1 MRCPI
6 ALALILTTLTTASAL
21 AQEAET
27 TPTPWP
33 EPSAAQEPVRE
44 HPLAAEAREVR
55 AVMETLLADKQAKLK
70 TSESKK
76 ARLRLHTDFK
86 SSREP
91 KAAMKATEEVLQAM
105 LWGFGPYDASEEKVW
120 QRDDHSLELYMI
132 QDEDLYLRIIDEL
145 VVVAPRYTGFLESCR
160 KGTGFTLYPA
170 RLAVYYHDVKVQ
182 AEARMDHSI
191 AHNAAHLELHR
202 RYGFTPLQLAE
213 GIACAAEE
221 IALGGI
227 WANWYRDEFVLAVS
241 HDGWRGAA
249 TKNVVLKLD
258 LQELW
263 NYPANPYHD
272 DHAHLAYGFAVFTL
286 DAKPA
291 ELHKMYRA
299 IQALY
304 DAHPEQGGLY
314 KIEPATLAEL
324 ADEAFGPTL
333 QEEFRAYWAEKTPKI
348 PKISKLR
355 G

>member
-1 MRCPI
+1 MRSLN
-6 ALALILTTLTTASAL
+6 ALALIL
-21 AQEAET
+21 
-27 TPTPWP
+27 
-33 EPSAAQEPVRE
+33 SAAASVSAVGQEGGQLPASEPAPETEQVEVRE
-44 HPLAAEAREVR
+44 HPLAAEARQVR
-55 AVMETLLADKQAKLK
+55 ALMETLLADKKAKLK

-86 SSREP
+86 SSRAP

-105 LWGFGPYDASEEKVW
+105 SWGFGPFEAGKNKVW
-120 QRDDHSLELYMI
+120 QRDDHPIELYMI

-145 VVVAPRYTGFLESCR
+145 VAIAPRYQGFLESC
-160 KGTGFTLYPA
+160 KNGTGFTLYPA
-170 RLAVYYHDVKVQ
+170 RLAVYYHNVKIQ

-241 HDGWRGAA
+241 HDGWRGVA

-263 NYPANPYHD
+263 NYPGNPYD
-272 DHAHLAYGFAVFTL
+272 DDRAHLAYGFAVFAL

-291 ELHKMYRA
+291 ELHRMYSE

-314 KIEPATLAEL
+314 KIAPETLAEI
-324 ADEAFGPTL
+324 AERAFGPNL
-333 QEEFRAYWAEKTPKI
+333 QEDFRAYWAEKTPKT
-348 PKISKLR
+348 PKINKLR

>member
-1 MRCPI
+1 MRSPY
-6 ALALILTTLTTASAL
+6 ALAVILSAL
-21 AQEAET
+21 A
-27 TPTPWP
+27 
-33 EPSAAQEPVRE
+33 SVFAAGQEPELPQVTEPAQGAVQAEVRE

-55 AVMETLLADKQAKLK
+55 AVMEAVLADKKAKLK

-105 LWGFGPYDASEEKVW
+105 LWGFGPFEAGKQQIW
-120 QRDDHSLELYMI
+120 QRDDHPIELYMI

-145 VVVAPRYTGFLESCR
+145 VVTAPRYQGFLESCR
-160 KGTGFTLYPA
+160 NGTGFTLYPA
-170 RLAVYYHDVKVQ
+170 RLAVYYHNVKIQ

-191 AHNAAHLELHR
+191 AHHAAHLELHR
-202 RYGFTPLQLAE
+202 RYGFSPLQLAE

-241 HDGWRGAA
+241 HAGWRGVA

-263 NYPANPYHD
+263 NYLGNPYD
-272 DHAHLAYGFAVFTL
+272 DDRAHLAYGFAVFAM

-291 ELHKMYRA
+291 ALHKMYTS

-314 KIEPATLAEL
+314 KIAPTALAEI
-324 ADEAFGPTL
+324 AEQAFGPDL
-333 QEEFRAYWAEKTPKI
+333 QQEFRAYWAEKTPKT

>member
-1 MRCPI
+1 MRSPSI
-6 ALALILTTLTTASAL
+6 LALILSAAASAP
-21 AQEAET
+21 AVGQEGAIPPVTESAPVAEQA
-27 TPTPWP
+27 
-33 EPSAAQEPVRE
+33 EVRE

-55 AVMETLLADKQAKLK
+55 AVMETLLADKKAKLK

-86 SSREP
+86 SSRNP
-91 KAAMKATEEVLQAM
+91 KAAMKATEEILQAM
-105 LWGFGPYDASEEKVW
+105 LWGFGPYDAGEERVW
-120 QRDDHSLELYMI
+120 QRDDHPIELYMI

-145 VVVAPRYTGFLESCR
+145 VVIAPRYKGFLESCR
-160 KGTGFTLYPA
+160 NGTGFTLYPA
-170 RLAVYYHDVKVQ
+170 RLAVYYHNVKIQ

-213 GIACAAEE
+213 GVACAVEE

-227 WANWYRDEFVLAVS
+227 WANWYRDEFVFAVS

-249 TKNVVLKLD
+249 TKNVVMKLD

-263 NYPANPYHD
+263 NYPANPYD
-272 DHAHLAYGFAVFTL
+272 DARAHLAYGFTVFAL

-291 ELHKMYRA
+291 ELQKMYRA

-324 ADEAFGPTL
+324 AEKAFGPAL
-333 QEEFRAYWAEKTPKI
+333 QEEFRAYWAEKTPKS
-348 PKISKLR
+348 PKISRLR

>member
-1 MRCPI
+1 MRSLNV
-6 ALALILTTLTTASAL
+6 LALILSAV
-21 AQEAET
+21 AAAPAVGQENT
-27 TPTPWP
+27 DPPIP
-33 EPSAAQEPVRE
+33 VIEPVAEQTEARE

-55 AVMETLLADKQAKLK
+55 AVMETVLADKKAKLK

-86 SSREP
+86 SSRNP

-105 LWGFGPYDASEEKVW
+105 LWGFGPYEAGDEKVW
-120 QRDDHSLELYMI
+120 QRDDHPIELYMI

-145 VVVAPRYTGFLESCR
+145 VVIAPRYKGFLESCR
-160 KGTGFTLYPA
+160 NGTGFTLYPA
-170 RLAVYYHDVKVQ
+170 RLAVYYHNVKIQ
-182 AEARMDHSI
+182 AEARIDHSI

-202 RYGFTPLQLAE
+202 RYGFTPLPLAE

-263 NYPANPYHD
+263 NYPGNPYND
-272 DHAHLAYGFAVFTL
+272 DRAHLAYGFAVFAM

-291 ELHKMYRA
+291 ELHKFYRQ

-314 KIEPATLAEL
+314 KVEPATLAEL
-324 ADEAFGPTL
+324 AEQAFGPDL
-333 QEEFRAYWAEKTPKI
+333 QAEFRAYWAEKTPKT

>member
-1 MRCPI
+1 MRIAPFLTLVLSCLAAAPAFGQEGEAPEDSAAAPI
-6 ALALILTTLTTASAL
+6 AA
-21 AQEAET
+21 
-27 TPTPWP
+27 PD
-33 EPSAAQEPVRE
+33 EPRE

-55 AVMETLLADKQAKLK
+55 EVMEFILADKKAKLK

-76 ARLRLHTDFK
+76 ARLRLHTDYR
-86 SSREP
+86 SSRDP

-105 LWGFGPYDASEEKVW
+105 LWGFGPYDSSDEKTW
-120 QRDDHSLELYMI
+120 RRDDHPMELYMI
-132 QDEDLYLRIIDEL
+132 KEEDLYLRIIDEL
-145 VVVAPRYTGFLESCR
+145 VAIAPRYKGFLESCR
-160 KGTGFTLYPA
+160 EGTGFTLYPA
-170 RLAVYYHDVKVQ
+170 RMAVYYHNVKIQ
-182 AEARMDHSI
+182 AESRVEHSI

-249 TKNVVLKLD
+249 TANAIKKHD
-258 LQELW
+258 LGELW
-263 NYPANPYHD
+263 SYPANPYND
-272 DHAHLAYGFAVFTL
+272 ELAHVAYGFAVFAL

-291 ELHKMYRA
+291 ELHKMYRE
-299 IQALY
+299 IQARY

-314 KIEPATLAEL
+314 RIDADQLGKIAEQ
-324 ADEAFGPTL
+324 AFGPSL
-333 QEEFRAYWAEKTPKI
+333 QEDLRAYWGKKI
-348 PKISKLR
+348 PKAPKINKLR

>member
-1 MRCPI
+1 MRSPNV
-6 ALALILTTLTTASAL
+6 LALIL
-21 AQEAET
+21 
-27 TPTPWP
+27 
-33 EPSAAQEPVRE
+33 SAAASVSAVGQESELPPATEPARGAVQAEVRE

-55 AVMETLLADKQAKLK
+55 AVMETLLADKKAKLK

-86 SSREP
+86 SSRNP

-105 LWGFGPYDASEEKVW
+105 LWGFGPFEASKDKLW
-120 QRDDHSLELYMI
+120 QRDDHPIELYMI

-145 VVVAPRYTGFLESCR
+145 VQIAPRYQGFLESCR
-160 KGTGFTLYPA
+160 NGTGFTLYPA
-170 RLAVYYHDVKVQ
+170 RLAVYYHNVKIQ

-213 GIACAAEE
+213 GVACAAEE

-241 HDGWRGAA
+241 HDGWRGVA
-249 TKNVVLKLD
+249 TKNVVLKHD
-258 LQELW
+258 LHELW
-263 NYPANPYHD
+263 NYPGNPYD
-272 DHAHLAYGFAVFTL
+272 DDRAHLAYGFAVFAM

-291 ELHKMYRA
+291 ALHKMYSD

-314 KIEPATLAEL
+314 KIAPGTLAEI
-324 ADEAFGPTL
+324 ADHAFGREL
-333 QEEFRAYWAEKTPKI
+333 QQEFRAYWAEKTPKT
-348 PKISKLR
+348 PKISKPR

>member
-1 MRCPI
+1 M
-6 ALALILTTLTTASAL
+6 
-21 AQEAET
+21 EA
-27 TPTPWP
+27 
-33 EPSAAQEPVRE
+33 V
-44 HPLAAEAREVR
+44 
-55 AVMETLLADKQAKLK
+55 LADKKAKLK

-105 LWGFGPYDASEEKVW
+105 LWGFGPFEAGKQQIW
-120 QRDDHSLELYMI
+120 QRDDHPIELYMI

-145 VVVAPRYTGFLESCR
+145 VVTAPRYQGFLESCR
-160 KGTGFTLYPA
+160 NGTGFTLYPA
-170 RLAVYYHDVKVQ
+170 RLAVYYHNVKIQ

-191 AHNAAHLELHR
+191 AHHAAHLELHR
-202 RYGFTPLQLAE
+202 RYGFSPLQLAE

-241 HDGWRGAA
+241 HAGWRGVA

-263 NYPANPYHD
+263 NYLGNPYD
-272 DHAHLAYGFAVFTL
+272 DDRAHLAYGFAVFAM

-291 ELHKMYRA
+291 ALHKMYTS

-314 KIEPATLAEL
+314 KIAPTTLAEI
-324 ADEAFGPTL
+324 AEQAFGPDL
-333 QEEFRAYWAEKTPKI
+333 QQEFRAYWAEKTPKT